1 MMFLSMKVFC
11 VSCLV
16 SSVAG
21 ASSRAEKRGHT
32 RGHHTEQSVVVVAE
46 APTPAPALAGTVT
59 VGLRSE
65 LQESTQWDGG
75 LMEGASG
82 AELPWMEDKKKRQAA
97 REKAKAGDGV
107 EVAEEE
113 KKEVKDD
120 DDDDS
125 MKAEAEV
132 MTGKT
137 SKAEFQR
144 KLVALIWLERVLQQ
158 NLDSMEEENYRAKI
172 GSAKAGLEKDSTP
185 ATAEMLAR
193 MRTEMHEFSVP
204 FFQKAVKDELK
215 DVRARQKVL
224 LDKIIAIDAGQ
235 DPDDVVGDDGSTP
248 AAPKKKE
255 EAKKDKKEKPKLTAE
270 QLAVQAQEK
279 AARHA
284 QSEMFIFIMCAI
296 ASLLIIVLCGVAIK
310 VRTHEMTT

>member
-1 MMFLSMKVFC
+1 
-11 VSCLV
+11 
-16 SSVAG
+16 
-21 ASSRAEKRGHT
+21 
-32 RGHHTEQSVVVVAE
+32 VVAE

-82 AELPWMEDKKKRQAA
+82 AVPDLPWMEEKKKRQAA

-172 GSAKAGLEKDSTP
+172 GNAKAGLEKYSTP

-248 AAPKKKE
+248 PAPKKKE
-255 EAKKDKKEKPKLTAE
+255 AAKKEKPELTAE
-270 QLAVQAQEK
+270 QLATAASEK

-296 ASLLIIVLCGVAIK
+296 ASLLIIVLLVVAVK